1 MVGRLVDF
9 AFLFFFSFSCAKSV
23 RRGGCWL
30 PAVLGR
36 RRMVGNSE
44 GRKEE
49 GELASARGN
58 ILGSLSLNT
67 FKMGFVIVNCK
78 KNQNTYFSSV
88 FLQPFIYII
97 Y

>member
-9 AFLFFFSFSCAKSV
+9 AFLFFLVCEIREAW
-23 RRGGCWL
+23 RLLAARCPGEED
-30 PAVLGR
+30 GR
-36 RRMVGNSE
+36 KL

-67 FKMGFVIVNCK
+67 FKMG
-78 KNQNTYFSSV
+78 V
-88 FLQPFIYII
+88 FNS
-97 Y
+97 